1 MTENAN
7 DQIPANEPPV
17 HIHVVSEHSRPRK
30 VYAGM
35 WGIPEIAVVS
45 VGGLALLLV
54 VIFYALVVI
63 PAQRDLDANTARRN
77 DLEKELKLA
86 QERYGTITST
96 KEKVAELVRSADDFE
111 TRFLRSENESKVA
124 LYQRINGLIGAL
136 GLTNTSGPDY
146 TPLDVIGDN
155 RTKSDDQST
164 GRSKHVSIF
173 PGVYVTMTV
182 DGSYQNLRRFVREIE
197 ASGEFVVISSI
208 ELEPSEMK
216 ERKSPQELA
225 AQPSPETTQSKMVDK
240 GKTYGETVTLRIE
253 LASYYRRP
261 GFSTQPLDPGANQ

>member
-1 MTENAN
+1 MTEIHP
-7 DQIPANEPPV
+7 DQIPEDEPPV
-17 HIHVVSEHSRPRK
+17 HVPVVSDRTRPRT
-30 VYAGM
+30 VYSGM

-45 VGGLALLLV
+45 IGGLALLLV
-54 VIFYALVVI
+54 ILFYAFVVV
-63 PAQRDLDANTARRN
+63 PAQRELDSNTAKRN
-77 DLEKELKLA
+77 QLENALKLA

-111 TRFLRSENESKVA
+111 TRFLRGENDSKVA

-146 TPLDVIGDN
+146 TPLEVVGDN
-155 RTKSDDQST
+155 RTKTEDQST

-182 DGSYQNLRRFVREIE
+182 DGTYQNLRRLVREIE
-197 ASGEFVVISSI
+197 AGGEFVVISSVEI
-208 ELEPSEMK
+208 EPSDSK

-225 AQPSPETTQSKMVDK
+225 AQPNPETNQSQPVDK

-261 GFSTQPLDPGANQ
+261 GFSAQTPEPGANQ